1 MPDTI
6 HYYNIQCLS
15 VRQRKD
21 SCNIL
26 IIFSF
31 QGFGDI
37 LVPGLLLS
45 FAHSYDLLAGIRY
58 KLYWVITVIAYILGL
73 VATFVSLFL
82 MNSAQPALLYLVPFT
97 LLPTLLVSWIRGDLG
112 AMWTGDS
119 QVTQSSNLGNMSKDT
134 YRGYLN
140 ILTKN

>member
-1 MPDTI
+1 M
-6 HYYNIQCLS
+6 
-15 VRQRKD
+15 RQRKA
-21 SCNIL
+21 SCDIL

-58 KLYWVITVIAYILGL
+58 KLYWVITVTAYILGL

-97 LLPTLLVSWIRGDLG
+97 LLPTILVASLRGDLNT
-112 AMWTGDS
+112 MWVGDNK
-119 QVTQSSNLGNMSKDT
+119 VMSD
-134 YRGYLN
+134 RN
-140 ILTKN
+140 

>member
-1 MPDTI
+1 M
-6 HYYNIQCLS
+6 
-15 VRQRKD
+15 RQRKA
-21 SCNIL
+21 SCDIL

-58 KLYWVITVIAYILGL
+58 KLYWVITVTAYILGL

-97 LLPTLLVSWIRGDLG
+97 LMPTLLVAWIRGDLS

-140 ILTKN
+140 ILAKK

>member
-1 MPDTI
+1 M
-6 HYYNIQCLS
+6 
-15 VRQRKD
+15 
-21 SCNIL
+21 
-26 IIFSF
+26 
-31 QGFGDI
+31 
-37 LVPGLLLS
+37 PGLLLS

-97 LLPTLLVSWIRGDLG
+97 LMPTLLVAWIRGDLG

-134 YRGYLN
+134 YRGHLN
-140 ILTKN
+140 ILTKK